1 MTDVFVKTLEETN
14 RNLISNNE
22 DEITM
27 NELLKY
33 RACKKIMSL
42 IKLPGMDLYW
52 EKSTIFQIL
61 PGLTLPSLVDI
72 LPISYY

>member
-1 MTDVFVKTLEETN
+1 MVRVEQVQRPIRTRLSQYILYMTDVFVKTLEETN
-14 RNLISNNE
+14 QNLISNNE

-42 IKLPGMDLYW
+42 I
-52 EKSTIFQIL
+52 
-61 PGLTLPSLVDI
+61 
-72 LPISYY
+72 